1 MVVGYE
7 LDPSHFEAASGG
19 VGEEGEGSS
28 AARKEGGVAR
38 VLYILPGWV
47 QSTEHMASGKK
58 ISEQGAVLEGA
69 QLGVAA
75 WE

>member
-1 MVVGYE
+1 MVGYE
-7 LDPSHFEAASGG
+7 LDPSHFEAPTTVGG
-19 VGEEGEGSS
+19 GEVEGESS
-28 AARKEGGVAR
+28 APQEDEGVPR
-38 VLYILPGWV
+38 VLYILPGWL

-58 ISEQGAVLEGA
+58 VSEQGAVLEGA

>member
-1 MVVGYE
+1 MVGYE
-7 LDPSHFEAASGG
+7 LDPSHFEAPTTVGG
-19 VGEEGEGSS
+19 GEVEEGSS
-28 AARKEGGVAR
+28 AEQEGSGVGR

-58 ISEQGAVLEGA
+58 IGEQGAVLEGA
-69 QLGVAA
+69 QLGVVA